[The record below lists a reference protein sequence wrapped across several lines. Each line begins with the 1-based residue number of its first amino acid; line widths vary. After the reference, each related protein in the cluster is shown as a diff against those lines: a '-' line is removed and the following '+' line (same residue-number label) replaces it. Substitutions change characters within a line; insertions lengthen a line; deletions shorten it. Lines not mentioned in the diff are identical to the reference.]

1 MSFLSIFFDRVSKKG
16 PLKSYVKKGDID
28 PFLFVQPP
36 MFNYFHRQVC
46 TILLPLQI

>member
-1 MSFLSIFFDRVSKKG
+1 MSFPSIFSDQVSKKG
-16 PLKSYVKKGDID
+16 PLKSYVKKGYR

>member
-16 PLKSYVKKGDID
+16 PLKSYVKKGHR
-28 PFLFVQPP
+28 PFLFVQPT
-36 MFNYFHRQVC
+36 MFNSVHRQVC